1 MDGLC
6 GSPDPLDSPG
16 LRLYGPHGIHRSSDL
31 SETGSD
37 GPCRFPDPLGS
48 PGLLVHSG
56 LPLPIGFFGLY
67 VSNKQPIPLPWTVVV
82 REPRLELVTASLPW
96 RAAPGPG
103 FVEKEAKVL
112 LSCGD
117 ADIIVVLKA
126 LLCYFPYARHIVD
139 R

>member
-1 MDGLC
+1 MPLASCTVHAHPVLHFLDEIQPCFARLC
-6 GSPDPLDSPG
+6 
-16 LRLYGPHGIHRSSDL
+16 
-31 SETGSD
+31 
-37 GPCRFPDPLGS
+37 
-48 PGLLVHSG
+48 HSG